1 MHGQTNKLTRRV
13 ETPPQNPYLDDFAQ
27 GGGGRRLLNDE
38 VLNDSSDSGSVRLEG
53 TVNQKSFCVER
64 RVIRTG

>member
-1 MHGQTNKLTRRV
+1 
-13 ETPPQNPYLDDFAQ
+13 
-27 GGGGRRLLNDE
+27 LLNDE